1 MEGVGVGG
9 ESALS
14 SALLSFQIS
23 CRYSNT
29 KQHQYYSAK
38 LLNTVALNLDIKNI
52 DIFPRRLPKMA
63 EGQVLVLDGRDHLL
77 GRLAAIVAKQ
87 VLLGL

>member
-63 EGQVLVLDGRDHLL
+63 EGQFLVLGGRGHLR

-87 VLLGL
+87 VL